1 VVSTPGGVDDHAAV
15 GKRIVQARRQ
25 LELTQAELA
34 QRIGVSLGTLDRYE
48 SGQADASQML
58 MQIAEATGKPIE
70 WFTPTGSD
78 GSDRHDATRVPTA
91 VGQRIAESRGRRG
104 LTRRELAE
112 AVGVSL
118 GKIERY
124 ESGEES
130 PSDVVER
137 IAAALGEPS
146 SWLETG
152 DPSGRA
158 DGQPDVTTEIE
169 PGAGTESPMTVA
181 PSKPAAT
188 ASRSRPPAPPL
199 RIPYEDLPRKTLGY
213 NPKATAE
220 LFDQVAEIYQRLWDA
235 HERLRLEHA
244 GVDRRLDTL
253 QAGLAEERRKHAAAA
268 EEAERVQK
276 ELDRANASRQALEAL
291 LKQSKSQ
298 LGVVRTEDSRLP
310 ERVSELEAALQQA
323 EERAAEETQRRE
335 TSEQELARFRE
346 TQRSLADALVWA
358 RHTASELAE
367 NARRDADTLLE
378 NARRQAA
385 ELIGEGQR
393 EVERLASERS
403 RLENLTS
410 EVQEDLAEFLLG
422 ALDRLKQQQ
431 VGSTGSEDAGA

>member
-1 VVSTPGGVDDHAAV
+1 VVSTPGGTDDHAVV
-15 GKRIVQARRQ
+15 GKRIVRARRQ
-25 LELTQAELA
+25 VELTQAELA
-34 QRIGVSLGTLDRYE
+34 QRIGVSLGMLDRYE

-58 MQIAEATGKPIE
+58 MQIAEVTGKPIE
-70 WFTPTGSD
+70 WFASMGSD
-78 GSDRHDATRVPTA
+78 VSDRHDATRVPTA

-137 IAAALGEPS
+137 IATALGEPS

-158 DGQPDVTTEIE
+158 DGQPAVTSEIE
-169 PGAGTESPMTVA
+169 PGAGAGSPMTVA
-181 PSKPAAT
+181 PSEPAAT

-220 LFDQVAEIYQRLWDA
+220 LFDQVAETYQRLWKA

-244 GVDRRLDTL
+244 GVDRELDTL
-253 QAGLAEERRKHAAAA
+253 QVDLAEERRKHAAAA
-268 EEAERVQK
+268 EEVERLQK
-276 ELDRANASRQALEAL
+276 ELNRANASRQALEAL
-291 LKQSKSQ
+291 LKQSPQ
-298 LGVVRTEDSRLP
+298 FDVVGTEDSRQAQ
-310 ERVSELEAALQQA
+310 RVSELEAALRQA
-323 EERAAEETQRRE
+323 EERAAEATQRRE
-335 TSEQELARFRE
+335 ASEQELARFRE
-346 TQRSLADALVWA
+346 TQGSLAEALVWA
-358 RHTASELAE
+358 RHTASELSE
-367 NARRDADTLLE
+367 NARRDADTLLD
-378 NARRQAA
+378 NARRRAA
-385 ELIGEGQR
+385 ELVAEGQR

-403 RLENLTS
+403 RLENLTN
-410 EVQEDLAEFLLG
+410 EVQQDLAQFLLG

-431 VGSTGSEDAGA
+431 VGSTGSEDAGV